1 MAQTYGDVWRKV
13 RLHAPGAPALLVQ
26 TWVMDT
32 YRNLIDKRGWMF
44 RTVNAQL
51 PVLVARTITVT
62 TTLGS
67 DIVTS
72 AGLFVATDEGRCFSS
87 GTYPLYQIKR
97 FLDVNTIQLVLPY
110 YGTGTGAIPGLIQ
123 DAYATMP
130 SDFGRFVVVVDPVN
144 QLIVPWWATQMELDA
159 LDPTRTSAT
168 ATARLL
174 VAAQPSPIPATAGQ
188 MQYEYWPK
196 PQAAG
201 ALQYTYIQRPTQ
213 LLDEDIFAGVLRD
226 RTDVLELGALAR
238 LAQWPGTKEAPNP
251 YFSLQLAKFHADQ
264 YAAAA
269 LQLDLRD
276 DDQAQQSWDT
286 QPWQRAGLGWAYPT
300 HLLQATD
307 ATLGDYAGYGWGGGI
322 W

>member
-1 MAQTYGDVWRKV
+1 MPMSYGDVWRRV
-13 RLHAPGAPALLVQ
+13 RLHAPNAPARLVQ

-32 YRNLIDKRGWMF
+32 YRNLIDKRGWLF
-44 RTVNAQL
+44 RTLSAQL
-51 PVLVARTITVT
+51 PVLAARTITVT
-62 TTLGS
+62 VTLGS

-72 AGLFVATDEGRCFSS
+72 AGLFVSTDEGRCFSS
-87 GTYPLYQIKR
+87 GTYPLYQINR
-97 FLDVNTIQLVLPY
+97 FLNANTLQLTLPY

-130 SDFGRFVVVVDPVN
+130 TDFGRFVVVVDPVQ
-144 QLIVPWWATQMELDA
+144 QLLVPWWATQMELDA
-159 LDPTRTSAT
+159 LDPTRTAAT

-174 VAAQPSPIPATAGQ
+174 VAAQPSPCQATRGQ
-188 MQYEYWPK
+188 TQYEYWPK

-201 ALQYTYIQRPTQ
+201 ALQYSYIQRPTQ
-213 LLDEDIFAGVLRD
+213 LQDDDVFAGVLRD
-226 RTDVLELGALAR
+226 RTDVLELGALMR
-238 LAQWPGTKEAPNP
+238 LAQWPGTKDAPNP
-251 YFSLQLAKFHADQ
+251 YFNLQLAKLHADQ

-276 DDQAQQSWDT
+276 DDQGQQSWDT

-300 HLLQATD
+300 HLLQASD
-307 ATLGDYAGYGWGGGI
+307 ATLSDYAGGGSGL